1 MPETSIAEAK
11 AHLTHFIHRAEQ
23 GEMVRITRRGKPVA
37 VLLSEDA
44 YARLSKGQETSD
56 FGTLVAEMR
65 ADPAFQPIDWTP
77 EEIDAW
83 RDRRPW
89 REFTWP
95 E

>member
-11 AHLTHFIHRAEQ
+11 AHLTHFIHCAEQ

-44 YARLSKGQETSD
+44 YARLSKEQATSD

-65 ADPAFQPIDWTP
+65 ADPAFQPIDWTQ
-77 EEIDAW
+77 EEVDAW